1 MCFVEA
7 GLSCYLQT
15 NNDETHLSE
24 RVKQIGKTV
33 RNVKPRQLV
42 LMPYNLNGHWMLLV
56 FDLWKDQAMF
66 FDPLKNKIPT
76 DLRNLIKR

>member
-15 NNDETHLSE
+15 NNDEAHLSE
-24 RVKQIGKTV
+24 RVKQIGKMV

-42 LMPYNLNGHWMLLV
+42 LMPYNLNGHWMLVV

-66 FDPLKNKIPT
+66 FDSLKNKIPT

>member
-15 NNDETHLSE
+15 NNDEAHLSE
-24 RVKQIGKTV
+24 RVKQIGKIV
-33 RNVKPRQLV
+33 RNCKPKQLV
-42 LMPYNLNGHWMLLV
+42 LMPYNLNEHWMLVV

-66 FDPLKNKIPT
+66 FDPLKNKIPL
-76 DLRNLIKR
+76 DLRKLIKR